1 MAAFDEPTTVPK
13 PVAGFDPARAAIGP
27 LERLVLSSVDGLAS
41 VAEVAAAS
49 GLDAGDVC
57 TVLGRLAELGALE
70 PATPSPVTEPAPPPP
85 DPTTAAPAA
94 PSGGGWDRALLDE
107 PGDLDLDVRNM
118 VLDLFHALDEFDHYQ
133 LLGVARD
140 ADRKAIKSAYYGLA
154 ARLHTDRYFGK
165 NLGSFK
171 SKMEAVFGRITVAHD
186 TLAAKQRRAEYDEYL
201 KDRDRSRA
209 YEKLLQWATVD
220 SASPTPMPR
229 AAATPAQPRIL
240 PPPPPSRAVPPA
252 PPPSRAGGLLD
263 RALQPSQASPRAP
276 VAPVPPAAPAAPAA
290 PPSEPKLVA
299 PAGPVPLSPE
309 QERARRLAA
318 AQRLAGNRV
327 SAARMVAA
335 NPSAPRIAAPTA
347 EATRAATET
356 LKVRYQDSVEAARR
370 ATIKRLVDGA
380 DEAISKEDFVT
391 AANHLRVALT
401 HADEAELRAKYES
414 VNLKAREILAD
425 TYLKQAAYEE
435 SQEKWREAGATYAK
449 AADARPGDPNI
460 AAKAANAMR
469 RDGRDLHA
477 AARFGE
483 VAVQKNPASAEF
495 RVTLGLVYFDA
506 GLLLRAKSELEQAVR
521 LAPDDSKAKELL
533 VRVKSAIG

>member
-1 MAAFDEPTTVPK
+1 LAAFDEPSAVPK
-13 PVAGFDPARAAIGP
+13 PVAGFDPAQAEVGA
-27 LERLVLSSVDGLAS
+27 LERMVLSNVDGRVS
-41 VAEVAAAS
+41 VADIAAAS
-49 GLDAGDVC
+49 GLDTDDVR
-57 TVLGRLAELGALE
+57 TVLARLAELGALE
-70 PATPSPVTEPAPPPP
+70 GAAEAPRTQPAPPPP
-85 DPTTAAPAA
+85 EASAAPTAAGGTSA
-94 PSGGGWDRALLDE
+94 GGWDRALLDE
-107 PGDLDLDVRNM
+107 PGDLDLEVRNM
-118 VLDLFHALDEFDHYQ
+118 VMDLFHALDELDHYQ

-171 SKMEAVFGRITVAHD
+171 AKMEAVFGRITTAHD
-186 TLAAKQRRAEYDEYL
+186 TLASKQRRTEYDEYL

-229 AAATPAQPRIL
+229 AATAPAQPRIL
-240 PPPPPSRAVPPA
+240 PPPPPSRAVPPP
-252 PPPSRAGGLLD
+252 PPPSRAGQID
-263 RALQPSQASPRAP
+263 R
-276 VAPVPPAAPAAPAA
+276 AA
-290 PPSEPKLVA
+290 PPRAVA
-299 PAGPVPLSPE
+299 PSPAPPKVEATPVAAPTPTALTPE

-327 SAARMVAA
+327 SASRLAA
-335 NPSAPRIAAPTA
+335 TQASAAPRIATPTA
-347 EATRAATET
+347 EAARAATET
-356 LKVRYQDSVEAARR
+356 LKVRYQDSVDAARR
-370 ATIKRLVDGA
+370 ASVKRLVDGA
-380 DEAISKEDFVT
+380 DEAAAKEDYVT
-391 AANHLRVALT
+391 AANQLRVALT
-401 HADEAELRAKYES
+401 HGEDAELRAKYES
-414 VNLKAREILAD
+414 VNVRAREILAD
-425 TYLKQAAYEE
+425 TYLKQGAYEE

-449 AADARPGDPNI
+449 AAEARPGDADI

-521 LAPDDSKAKELL
+521 LAPEDAKAKELL
-533 VRVKSAIG
+533 ARVKSAIG